1 MGRQRKGF
9 LKETKMIAIA
19 FDMHRDNTFC
29 GESFSFI
36 TVDNPAHTWA
46 DYKEQADMLIKE
58 HSLEKTVVVKVNNA
72 DFSINKFS
80 VALFVSS
87 FEAADKP
94 DLVVFKVD
102 DLERAR
108 EAYKPYLALT
118 VALKYVLQLFNQ
130 PPEVICRNVSILGYL
145 GLLIETDYVNNVML
159 LEYSGNFGA
168 VYEFEAHDSFEVL
181 LWAAVLKTVSLA
193 QIPTKIRVRVFLGFK
208 PQKIDANKLMEQI
221 IQKVSFWIK

>member
-9 LKETKMIAIA
+9 LKETKMIDIA

-29 GESFSFI
+29 GESFSVI
-36 TVDNPAHTWA
+36 TIDNPAHTWA
-46 DYKEQADMLIKE
+46 DYKKQADKLIKE
-58 HSLEKTVVVKVNNA
+58 HSSEKTVVVKVSNA

-159 LEYSGNFGA
+159 LEYSGNSGA

-193 QIPTKIRVRVFLGFK
+193 QIPTKIRVRVFLGFEPRK
-208 PQKIDANKLMEQI
+208 VDANELMEQI

>member
-9 LKETKMIAIA
+9 LKETKMIDIA

-29 GESFSFI
+29 GESFSVI

-58 HSLEKTVVVKVNNA
+58 HSSEKTVVVKVNNA

-102 DLERAR
+102 DLEWAR

-130 PPEVICRNVSILGYL
+130 PPEAICRNVSILGYL
-145 GLLIETDYVNNVML
+145 GLLIETDYVNPV
-159 LEYSGNFGA
+159 
-168 VYEFEAHDSFEVL
+168 H
-181 LWAAVLKTVSLA
+181 
-193 QIPTKIRVRVFLGFK
+193 P
-208 PQKIDANKLMEQI
+208 
-221 IQKVSFWIK
+221 

>member
-1 MGRQRKGF
+1 
-9 LKETKMIAIA
+9 
-19 FDMHRDNTFC
+19 MHRDNTFC
-29 GESFSFI
+29 GESFSVI
-36 TVDNPAHTWA
+36 TIDNPAHTWA
-46 DYKEQADMLIKE
+46 DYKKQADKLIKE
-58 HSLEKTVVVKVNNA
+58 HSSEKTVVVKVSNA

-159 LEYSGNFGA
+159 LEYSGNSGA

-193 QIPTKIRVRVFLGFK
+193 QIPTKIRVRVFWVLSRRR
-208 PQKIDANKLMEQI
+208 LMQTNLWS
-221 IQKVSFWIK
+221 KSFRRFPFG

>member
-1 MGRQRKGF
+1 M
-9 LKETKMIAIA
+9 
-19 FDMHRDNTFC
+19 
-29 GESFSFI
+29 
-36 TVDNPAHTWA
+36 
-46 DYKEQADMLIKE
+46 
-58 HSLEKTVVVKVNNA
+58 
-72 DFSINKFS
+72 
-80 VALFVSS
+80 
-87 FEAADKP
+87 
-94 DLVVFKVD
+94 
-102 DLERAR
+102 
-108 EAYKPYLALT
+108 T

-130 PPEVICRNVSILGYL
+130 PPEAICRNVSILGYL

-159 LEYSGNFGA
+159 LEYSGNSGA

>member
-9 LKETKMIAIA
+9 LKETKMIDIA

-29 GESFSFI
+29 GESFSVI

-58 HSLEKTVVVKVNNA
+58 HSSEKTVVVKVNNA

-87 FEAADKP
+87 FETTGEL

-102 DLERAR
+102 DLEQAR

-130 PPEVICRNVSILGYL
+130 PPEAIFKNVSILGYL

-159 LEYSGNFGA
+159 LEYSGASGTA
-168 VYEFEAHDSFEVL
+168 YEFEAHDTFEAL
-181 LWAAVLKTVSLA
+181 LWAAVLKAVSLA
-193 QIPTKIRVRVFLGFK
+193 QIPTKIRVKVFLGFE

-221 IQKVSFWIK
+221 VQKVSLWIK

>member
-1 MGRQRKGF
+1 M
-9 LKETKMIAIA
+9 KETKMIDIA

-29 GESFSFI
+29 GESFSVI

-58 HSLEKTVVVKVNNA
+58 HSSEKIVVVKVNNA

-130 PPEVICRNVSILGYL
+130 PPEAICRNVSILGYL